1 MTPVASLRPRYRNT
15 FLDMPPALASPRIL
29 ISDDQPDVLEALRLL
44 LKPEGF
50 HTETVTSPAG
60 ALAALQE
67 RDFDALLMDLNY
79 TRDTTSGTE
88 GLELLAK
95 AQSMDPTLP
104 IIVMTAWGSI

>member
-1 MTPVASLRPRYRNT
+1 
-15 FLDMPPALASPRIL
+15 MPPAPASPRIL
-29 ISDDQPDVLEALRLL
+29 ISDDQSDVLEALRLL

-79 TRDTTSGTE
+79 T
-88 GLELLAK
+88 
-95 AQSMDPTLP
+95 
-104 IIVMTAWGSI
+104 